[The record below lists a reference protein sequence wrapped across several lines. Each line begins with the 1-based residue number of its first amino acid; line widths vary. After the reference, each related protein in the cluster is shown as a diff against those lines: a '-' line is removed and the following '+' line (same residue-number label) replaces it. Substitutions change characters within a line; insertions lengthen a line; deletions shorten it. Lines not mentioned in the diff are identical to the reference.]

1 MSLKL
6 IVLRH
11 IQIPQISPNRL
22 AGEENFERSLFV
34 GVHRMNPAKSPTT
47 RS

>member
-1 MSLKL
+1 MSLQL

-22 AGEENFERSLFV
+22 ADEENFERSLFV
-34 GVHRMNPAKSPTT
+34 GARKMNPAKSP
-47 RS
+47 